1 MAVAKMAVLRP
12 LGGILLLGVVLASP
26 LFVWAQSNDEPIAA
40 PPVPTAAAPASS
52 PNDPPPKIAVNGY
65 MSLSYTYNT
74 NDPIPRLNQFR
85 VFDFNDDEPQLDVAQ
100 LVIQHAVSESGQFGF
115 RLNSIAGSAV
125 PRVTA
130 SEGLHIASTFD
141 IPEAYLSY
149 IAPLGKGLRFDLGKF
164 ATPFGYEVIGGYDG
178 YNDNF
183 SRGYIFGYGI
193 PFTHTG
199 LKASYSFNSRISSAA
214 FVTNGCD
221 SITPRN
227 GRVSAIAQVAAVTSK
242 TTNLTFT
249 FLHGPEKPH
258 NDHDERSLYELV
270 GSWKVIPRLSLA
282 FDGLYA
288 DEDHAASNGSD
299 AIWKGLAGYS
309 KYNFTPAFS
318 LAFRGEVFADIGGSR
333 TGTSQ
338 TLRGFTLTPEY
349 DFAAKLSRVSHDFRH
364 FDGKF
369 ILRGEFRQDYSDHPT
384 FRQGTGFT
392 NGQFTTAVNLIY
404 LF

>member
-12 LGGILLLGVVLASP
+12 LGEMLLLGVMLASP
-26 LFVWAQSNDEPIAA
+26 LFLWAQSNEETAA
-40 PPVPTAAAPASS
+40 PGS
-52 PNDPPPKIAVNGY
+52 DPEEHSWWGEIGFNGY
-65 MSLSYTYNT
+65 ASFSYTYNT
-74 NDPIPRLNQFR
+74 NDPVPPMNQFR
-85 VFDFNDDEPQLDVAQ
+85 VFDFNDNSPQVDAAQ
-100 LVIQHAVSESGQFGF
+100 FVVQHQVSEEKPLGF
-115 RLNSIAGSAV
+115 RLNMIAGAGV
-125 PRVTA
+125 PQVTA
-130 SEGLHIASTFD
+130 SHGMEIARDFD

-149 IAPLGKGLRFDLGKF
+149 VAPFGKGLRVDAGKF

-183 SRGYIFGYGI
+183 SRGFIFGYGL

-199 LKASYSFNSRISSAA
+199 MKSSYSFSSRISAAA

-221 SITPRN
+221 AVTRLN
-227 GRVSAIAQVAAVTSK
+227 GGVTAIGQFSAVTSK
-242 TTNLTFT
+242 TTSLAFT

-258 NDHDERSLYELV
+258 NSHDETSIYELV
-270 GSWKVIPRLSLA
+270 GTWKVLPRLSLA

-309 KYNFTPAFS
+309 KYS
-318 LAFRGEVFADIGGSR
+318 LTKALSVAFRGEVFADIGGSR

-338 TLRGFTLTPEY
+338 TLRGFTMTPEY
-349 DFAAKLSRVSHDFRH
+349 VLAAKASRLSRELRR
-364 FDGKF
+364 FDGK
-369 ILRGEFRQDYSDHPT
+369 LAVRGDFRQDLSDRNA
-384 FRQGTGFT
+384 FRQGMGFT
-392 NGQFTTAVNLIY
+392 DRQFTTAVNLIY